1 MHYKIKHIFCLLL
14 AILLFS
20 DSYGQNIETK
30 NDSIDRKEVT
40 LSADTLSFSLPKN
53 DTILAQN
60 DSVVVKKRKKQT
72 KDPK

>member
-1 MHYKIKHIFCLLL
+1 MHYKIKHIFCLLS

-20 DSYGQNIETK
+20 NSYGQDAETK

-53 DTILAQN
+53 DTLSAQN
-60 DSVVVKKRKKQT
+60 DSVAVKKRKKT
-72 KDPK
+72 EERS